1 MDTYISKAEKLVLGP
16 KLSKNRLTLL
26 LGGNAEGDFKFKPFL
41 IHNSEKPRAMKYV
54 NKKGLPVHW
63 RSNPKAWMTSELF
76 KNWVCECAIHE
87 IRSYCS
93 KENLDFKALI
103 IMDKATCQFLFMP
116 PNTTSLIQPMDQ
128 GVISTFKSYYL
139 RRTFQQFINAID
151 DSEKIA
157 QFQNFGKHLTSSW
170 MQLTTFQN
178 RVMRLHP
185 LV

>member
-1 MDTYISKAEKLVLGP
+1 MDNAACHPIYID
-16 KLSKNRLTLL
+16 NLT
-26 LGGNAEGDFKFKPFL
+26 D
-41 IHNSEKPRAMKYV
+41 
-54 NKKGLPVHW
+54 
-63 RSNPKAWMTSELF
+63 
-76 KNWVCECAIHE
+76 NW
-87 IRSYCS
+87 
-93 KENLDFKALI
+93 K
-103 IMDKATCQFLFMP
+103 FLFMP